1 MVCFIL
7 VYRDGL
13 ADIDFIKKHVQ
24 GYDQLVNDVLL
35 DFTLEKA
42 AELCGVRRAC
52 MTGVLP
58 AAYAKAKVHLYVLAV
73 GCSCHGMVL

>member
-1 MVCFIL
+1 MLHIIH
-7 VYRDGL
+7 RDGL

-42 AELCGVRRAC
+42 AELCGVSVER
-52 MTGVLP
+52 MTEF
-58 AAYAKAKVHLYVLAV
+58 AHAYAKAKAPFY
-73 GCSCHGMVL
+73 SSW